1 MKFGLCVYLITCR
14 VKPSSQYVQVVA
26 RPHNVMWHHA
36 KTCQHG
42 NITSHGISSYCDKS
56 YDVAQNREKSI
67 LSNNRTMSQHVVSHC
82 RALQRLASYCE
93 LGEWGSM
100 LIVEHEFCTWLV
112 WSLEKLLYIRIVHI
126 TTTCLCFGYCV
137 LIGSKNQVTDGER
150 REEAEE
156 SWIGEDSE
164 EEKRGK
170 KAEKID
176 DVITWSSWQQAQW
189 VIYMAAHIAWSFTLH
204 LAWSTAGFMMC
215 M

>member
-1 MKFGLCVYLITCR
+1 MT
-14 VKPSSQYVQVVA
+14 QVVA
-26 RPHNVMWHHA
+26 RPRDAMRHHA

-42 NITSHGISSYCDKS
+42 DITSHGISSYCDKP

-67 LSNNRTMSQHVVSHC
+67 LSNNRTTSQHVVSH
-82 RALQRLASYCE
+82 RGALQRLASYCE
-93 LGEWGSM
+93 LGFKRPEWDSV
-100 LIVEHEFCTWLV
+100 LIVERKFCTWLV
-112 WSLEKLLYIRIVHI
+112 WSLEKLLYICILHI

-137 LIGSKNQVTDGER
+137 LICSKNQVTDGER
-150 REEAEE
+150 REEAKE
-156 SWIGEDSE
+156 SWAGEDSE

-170 KAEKID
+170 KPEKID

-204 LAWSTAGFMMC
+204 LSTAGFMMY